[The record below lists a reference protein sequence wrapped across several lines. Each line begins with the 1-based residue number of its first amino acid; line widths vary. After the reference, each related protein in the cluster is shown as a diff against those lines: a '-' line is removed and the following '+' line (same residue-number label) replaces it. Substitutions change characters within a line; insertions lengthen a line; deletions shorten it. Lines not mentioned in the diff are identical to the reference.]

1 MKPLFFIFVII
12 FGVSSAYALTPE
24 QEIMRLQK
32 GEYYFHYLTQD
43 FPAAMNQISRWRGQ
57 EAMGKEVYVME
68 AAMLLS
74 LGLHEQAQ
82 TIFEKIQR
90 EGGISSSQSWFYL
103 ARRWFELGEFYN
115 SVYCL
120 QQLNIE
126 EVQLE
131 YQLETQFMMSSSYIE
146 LGEYK
151 KAQKLI
157 AKMPRSSIW
166 TGYAQ
171 HNYIIAMIYGNN
183 SGRSLNL
190 LIEDATFY
198 LPKTKEANAL
208 RDRIN
213 LVSGIYY
220 LGLGQN
226 RSANKYLKSVSL
238 EGPYTPA
245 ALLQYG
251 WAKVEQGEY
260 NEALQPWR
268 ELQTRFNRFEPD
280 VMESMLG
287 VPRLFE
293 LMGAY
298 TQAIKSY
305 ESIEKRLLAM
315 TEFVNATQKK
325 LNSASWLDLWI
336 AVQADSRWGWQIP
349 LNSTVPFDDVSGLL
363 QLLLA
368 EDLVVK
374 DMREYR
380 DLVILSQYLK
390 EKEEDL
396 LLWQQMVKQR
406 KFDALT
412 RDVKP
417 MFDQANKVLAEAA
430 HDYKALSLYVDSSA
444 QKLFSFPTSTQDL
457 SLEKL
462 TRSTLNLEMLL
473 ALNSTTRDVELYQ
486 QRWARVRGILLWQMN
501 EEKPSMQ
508 WQLERNLKS
517 TKQYMVR
524 AKRQLLETQLADN
537 WSDDSWRGLDV
548 RLSRVLQETQALKEL
563 TDQAV
568 LESKNNILLKSENF
582 IVSQKNRINDY
593 LSQARLSIARLYDDA
608 LQRRIADGDVL
619 SHQVD
624 NND

>member
-1 MKPLFFIFVII
+1 MKFLYFILVITV
-12 FGVSSAYALTPE
+12 GLSSVHALTPE
-24 QEIMRLQK
+24 QEILRLQK

-43 FPAAMNQISRWRGQ
+43 FPAAMSQVSRWRGQ
-57 EAMGKEVYVME
+57 EAMGKEVDVME

-74 LGLHEQAQ
+74 LGLHKQAQ
-82 TIFEKIQR
+82 TIFEKIQK
-90 EGGISSSQSWFYL
+90 EGGVSSSQSWFYL

-115 SVYCL
+115 AVYCL
-120 QQLNIE
+120 QQVEFEKI
-126 EVQLE
+126 QRD
-131 YQLETQFMMSSSYIE
+131 YQLESQFMMASSYME
-146 LGEYK
+146 LGEYNR
-151 KAQKLI
+151 AQKI
-157 AKMPRSSIW
+157 ITKMPRSSIW

-198 LPKTKEANAL
+198 LPKTKEANNL

-213 LVSGIYY
+213 LISGIHY
-220 LGLGQN
+220 LGLGKN

-238 EGPYTPA
+238 QGPYTPA

-260 NEALQPWR
+260 EQALQPWR

-325 LNSASWLDLWI
+325 LNSASWLDSWL
-336 AVQADSRWGWQIP
+336 AVQTDTRWGWQTP
-349 LNSTVPFDDVSGLL
+349 LDSTVPFDDVSGLL

-380 DLVILSQYLK
+380 DLVLLSQYLK
-390 EKEEDL
+390 EKEENL
-396 LLWQQMVKQR
+396 LLWQKMVKQR
-406 KFDALT
+406 KFEALT

-417 MFDQANKVLAEAA
+417 MFDQANKILAAA
-430 HDYKALSLYVDSSA
+430 KHDYEELSLYVDTSA
-444 QKLFSFPTSTQDL
+444 QELFSFPTSIQEG

-462 TRSTLNLEMLL
+462 TRSTLSLEMLL
-473 ALNSTTRDVELYQ
+473 SLNSTTRDVELYQ

-508 WQLERNLKS
+508 WQLKRNLKN
-517 TKQYMVR
+517 TKQYMVQ

-537 WSDDSWRGLDV
+537 WSDDSWQGLDV
-548 RLSRVLQETQALKEL
+548 RVDKILQKTQALKEL
-563 TDQAV
+563 ADQAA

-582 IVSQKNRINDY
+582 IVSQRSRINDY
-593 LSQARLSIARLYDDA
+593 LSQARLSIARLYDEA
-608 LQRRIADGDVL
+608 LQRKIADGDIL
-619 SHQVD
+619 SHQVGQ
-624 NND
+624 

>member
-1 MKPLFFIFVII
+1 MKYLCFVLVITV
-12 FGVSSAYALTPE
+12 GLSSAHALTPE
-24 QEIMRLQK
+24 QEVMRLQK

-43 FPAAMNQISRWRGQ
+43 FPAAMSQVSRWRGQ
-57 EAMGKEVYVME
+57 ETMGKEVDVME

-74 LGLHEQAQ
+74 LGLHKQAQ
-82 TIFEKIQR
+82 AIFEKIQV
-90 EGGISSSQSWFYL
+90 EGGVSSSQSWFYL

-115 SVYCL
+115 AVYCL
-120 QQLNIE
+120 QQVEFEKI
-126 EVQLE
+126 QRD
-131 YQLETQFMMSSSYIE
+131 YQLESQFMTASSYME
-146 LGEYK
+146 LGEYN

-171 HNYIIAMIYGNN
+171 HNYIIAMIYGNS

-190 LIEDATFY
+190 LIENATFY
-198 LPKTKEANAL
+198 LPKTKEASDL

-213 LVSGIYY
+213 LISGIHY
-220 LGLGQN
+220 LSLGKN

-260 NEALQPWR
+260 EQALQPWR

-298 TQAIKSY
+298 TQALKSY
-305 ESIEKRLLAM
+305 ESIEERLLAM
-315 TEFVNATQKK
+315 TEFVNETQQK
-325 LNSASWLDLWI
+325 LNSASWLDSWLG
-336 AVQADSRWGWQIP
+336 VQADSRWGWQAP
-349 LNSTVPFDDVSGLL
+349 LDSTVPFDDVSGLL

-380 DLVILSQYLK
+380 DLVILSQYLE
-390 EKEEDL
+390 EKEGDL
-396 LLWQQMVKQR
+396 LLWKKMVKQR
-406 KFDALT
+406 EFDALT
-412 RDVKP
+412 RDVQP
-417 MFDQANKVLAEAA
+417 MFDQANKVLAEAK
-430 HDYKALSLYVDSSA
+430 HDCKTLSLYVDSSA
-444 QKLFSFPTSTQDL
+444 QELFSFPTSAQVY

-462 TRSTLNLEMLL
+462 TKSTLNLEMLL
-473 ALNSTTRDVELYQ
+473 SLNSTTRDVELYQ

-508 WQLERNLKS
+508 WQLERNLKN
-517 TKQYMVR
+517 TKQYIVQ
-524 AKRQLLETQLADN
+524 AKRQLLEAQLADD
-537 WSDDSWRGLDV
+537 WSDDSWQGLDV
-548 RLSRVLQETQALKEL
+548 RVSKILQKTQSLRALA
-563 TDQAV
+563 DQAA
-568 LESKNNILLKSENF
+568 LEAKNNILQKTEGFMVL
-582 IVSQKNRINDY
+582 QKNRINDY

-608 LQRRIADGDVL
+608 LQRRIAEGDIL
-619 SHQVD
+619 PHQVGQ
-624 NND
+624 